1 MIVTP
6 TEDRAYTLFA
16 ETMDRS
22 GYAAGTL
29 APKQGMSAALPA
41 RRQRPLRTMAD
52 MGMGGM
58 TGMAMPSA
66 PTEQTDSTKTAA
78 PSGMASMPGMT
89 PAPQTTGAMADM
101 PGMTMPPT
109 PVGPI
114 DLPPRSRLHE
124 PGGGLENAG
133 HRVLVYTDLRSLH
146 PTFDPRPPDHE
157 VVLHI
162 TGNMERY
169 IWGFDGKTFS
179 EAGAPIPFALGKR
192 MRLTF
197 VNDTM
202 MDHPMHLHGMWSVP
216 QNGAGRYRPRK
227 HTISVKPAER
237 LSLDIDADAPGFWA
251 MHCHIL
257 YHMEAGMFR
266 VVSVS

>member
-1 MIVTP
+1 MDGMVMP
-6 TEDRAYTLFA
+6 KPDGNRDAMRSA
-16 ETMDRS
+16 E
-22 GYAAGTL
+22 
-29 APKQGMSAALPA
+29 PA
-41 RRQRPLRTMAD
+41 K
-52 MGMGGM
+52 MG
-58 TGMAMPSA
+58 A
-66 PTEQTDSTKTAA
+66 
-78 PSGMASMPGMT
+78 MPGMNHGE
-89 PAPQTTGAMADM
+89 PASKATGSMAAM
-101 PGMTMPPT
+101 PGMAPAPARENKLT
-109 PVGPI
+109 
-114 DLPPRSRLHE
+114 LPPGSRLHE

-133 HRVLVYTDLRSLH
+133 HRVLLYTDLRSLH
-146 PTFDPRPPDHE
+146 PTFEPRVPDHE

-179 EAGAPIPFALGKR
+179 EAGAPIPFSLGKR

-216 QNGAGRYRPRK
+216 ENGAGRYRPRK
-227 HTISVKPAER
+227 HTINVKPSER